1 MLYPETVELAA
12 RELAPHVIA
21 FYLRELAAEF
31 HSYYNATRI
40 LVDDERLK
48 LARLALAT
56 AARQVLRNGLTL
68 LGVSAPE
75 KM

>member
-1 MLYPETVELAA
+1 MEYPEVVRTPRAIS
-12 RELAPHVIA
+12 RRTPIA

-40 LVDDERLK
+40 LVDDETVK
-48 LARLALAT
+48 LARLALAC
-56 AARQVLRNGLTL
+56 AVRDVLRNGLAL